1 MQIAVFFIML
11 ALCMAGVIFT
21 AFDKKK
27 KLAKVKSIKEI
38 KDIIPE

>member
-11 ALCMAGVIFT
+11 VLCMAGVIFT
-21 AFDKKK
+21 AFDKKR
-27 KLAKVKSIKEI
+27 KLEKVRSIKEI